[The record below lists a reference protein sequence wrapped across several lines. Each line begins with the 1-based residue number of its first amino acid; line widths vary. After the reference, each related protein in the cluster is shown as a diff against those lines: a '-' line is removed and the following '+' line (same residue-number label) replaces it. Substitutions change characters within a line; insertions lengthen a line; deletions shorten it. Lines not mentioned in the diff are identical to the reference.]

1 MVMRLRDHDKA
12 DLGLAALTLTVVIAS
27 AGYEGTRR
35 AREALSRRRL
45 RDRAQRPAE
54 EASR

>member
-1 MVMRLRDHDKA
+1 MDMRLRDQNKA
-12 DLGLAALTLTVVIAS
+12 DLGLAALTLTVVIVS

-45 RDRAQRPAE
+45 RHRPQRPAE
-54 EASR
+54 EAWR

>member
-45 RDRAQRPAE
+45 RDRPQRPAE